1 MTNVQIDEG
10 GNFTIEY
17 YNYCEGCGRQKGY
30 EEIKSHFD
38 SGRSNKYTFFE
49 FVPHVE
55 KPKTLEELIAEID
68 AELSALDATPRMLSG
83 ALMGD
88 QWAKD
93 KIADI
98 EIKQSALR
106 DKRKAL
112 I

>member
-1 MTNVQIDEG
+1 MNN
-10 GNFTIEY
+10 NFR
-17 YNYCEGCGRQKGY
+17 YNIHGSVDC
-30 EEIKSHFD
+30 EIKHDAHGWIPTTLTEEESKKVID
-38 SGRSNKYTFFE
+38 SGAEIAPYVALSRTNDQ
-49 FVPHVE
+49 
-55 KPKTLEELIAEID
+55 LIAEID
-68 AELSALDATPRMLSG
+68 LELSALDATPRMLSG

-93 KIADI
+93 QISDN